1 MINPVRK
8 SHSNQSLTQKAPEI
22 MRRLIIIT
30 GIALIIL
37 IALGAIACYG
47 SKQVTVSIDSP
58 YFVDAGSE
66 FGVKLN
72 IKKVKGLASYQV
84 DVTYDPTVIQVVGE
98 ESGKQGV
105 TRGYIGNV
113 TIPVAAWGFAP
124 IGEQGRA
131 RVRGNVT
138 GVGGAGG
145 SGYLAEIHF
154 RVVSSAGTESRI
166 KLSNGNLV
174 DVSNPKQNMAIT
186 TIKWQSVTIEVV
198 GNLPSPSPF
207 PSPSPSPSPS
217 TSPYPCLPVCP
228 PPCLPLCLPPCPPVY
243 TPTSPLPTPTIN
255 SL

>member
-1 MINPVRK
+1 MKR
-8 SHSNQSLTQKAPEI
+8 LTILA
-22 MRRLIIIT
+22 

-37 IALGAIACYG
+37 ITFGAIACSG

-58 YFVDAGSE
+58 CFVDAGGE
-66 FGVKLN
+66 FGVKVT
-72 IKKVKGLASYQV
+72 IEKVKGLASYQL

-98 ESGKQGV
+98 ESGRQGV

-113 TIPVAAWGFAP
+113 AIPVATWGFAP
-124 IGEQGRA
+124 IGEQGRV

-138 GVGGAGG
+138 GVGGAAG

-154 RVVSSAGTESRI
+154 RVVGSAGTESRI

-186 TIKWQSVTIEVV
+186 TVKWESGSVEVV
-198 GNLPSPSPF
+198 GKPPSPSPY
-207 PSPSPSPSPS
+207 PSPSPS
-217 TSPYPCLPVCP
+217 TSPYPCLPLCP
-228 PPCLPLCLPPCPPVY
+228 PPCLPPCPPTY
-243 TPTSPLPTPTIN
+243 PPTSPLPTPTIH